1 MGISLCF
8 RGSNSSQGYRNP
20 PGVFNYLNVFY
31 LLLSNCFFV
40 FLSLSPIHL
49 QGCEREVAEAE
60 KGSSDELKSECIMRL
75 SWALVHS
82 KRPEDVQRGI
92 AMLEGI
98 LWISVCVCSCLG
110 LLNIYKGIS

>member
-1 MGISLCF
+1 MLVCLYI
-8 RGSNSSQGYRNP
+8 
-20 PGVFNYLNVFY
+20 
-31 LLLSNCFFV
+31 
-40 FLSLSPIHL
+40 L

-98 LWISVCVCSCLG
+98 LWISMCMCVAVLG
-110 LLNIYKGIS
+110 YSTVIKGSLECFCALDFRTLIALSFYHAYIPLSGCQSKLQFCG